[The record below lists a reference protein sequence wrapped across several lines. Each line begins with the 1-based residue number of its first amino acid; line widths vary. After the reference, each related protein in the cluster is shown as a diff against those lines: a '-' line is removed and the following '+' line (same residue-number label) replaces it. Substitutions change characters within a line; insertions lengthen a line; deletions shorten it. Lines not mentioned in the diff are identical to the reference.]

1 MLSGITMFA
10 RLCPCAGNRSTD
22 QEDWGRKTELT
33 EWQHWIRPGHPETA
47 RKKWRPVG
55 DTQVST
61 RRGDRALRR
70 MEKGLWRLAQWKST
84 STMIHQDGSWLGK
97 GIAPLSPRHVSVL
110 YVLHLHPGP
119 TVTEVEGK
127 GGPEMASLSSSV
139 VSVSFISTHESLLD
153 TGVGGEGA
161 SDRQRSKLSL
171 SHSKIP
177 AAKIYPELYLPAFF
191 SLAGTSSV
199 LDQQP

>member
-1 MLSGITMFA
+1 MWSSLSYVADPQKAVTDGAYKGRREAHTLSSEAGEDEFEVLEEHGVTPGRSWAMLG
-10 RLCPCAGNRSTD
+10 
-22 QEDWGRKTELT
+22 EELR
-33 EWQHWIRPGHPETA
+33 EEPQIQGEY
-47 RKKWRPVG
+47 V
-55 DTQVST
+55 Q
-61 RRGDRALRR
+61 
-70 MEKGLWRLAQWKST
+70 
-84 STMIHQDGSWLGK
+84 

-139 VSVSFISTHESLLD
+139 VPVSFISTRESLLD

-177 AAKIYPELYLPAFF
+177 AAKIHPELYLPAFF